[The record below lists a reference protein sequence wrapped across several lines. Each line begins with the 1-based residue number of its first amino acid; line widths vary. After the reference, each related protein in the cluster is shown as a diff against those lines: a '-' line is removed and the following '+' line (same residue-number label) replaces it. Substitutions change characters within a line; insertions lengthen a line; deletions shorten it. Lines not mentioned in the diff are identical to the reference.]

1 MGGAGSSTEESAKGK
16 KDEPQTIVDSY
27 TDKLPGGDTYI
38 GFENPTAAICYCNS
52 AM

>member
-1 MGGAGSSTEESAKGK
+1 MGGTTSTTENGGNGK
-16 KDEPQTIVDSY
+16 KDEPQTVVDSY